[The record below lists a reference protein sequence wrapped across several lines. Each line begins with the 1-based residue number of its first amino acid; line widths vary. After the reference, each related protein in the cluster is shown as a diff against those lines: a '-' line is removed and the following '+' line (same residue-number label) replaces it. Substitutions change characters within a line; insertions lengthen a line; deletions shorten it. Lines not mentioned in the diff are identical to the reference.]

1 MVALESMFHPPP
13 DVDARVEL
21 DGVGWAD
28 YERLVAVRGEASV
41 PRLTYLE
48 GRLELMSPGRSH
60 ESDKKKLAR
69 LLEAY
74 ADHLGLALEGLGSWT
89 VKREEVRRGA
99 EADECYVLGPVT
111 DAHVHP
117 DFAIEVV
124 YTSGGISKLDV
135 WGGLGVDE
143 VWFWSGERLA
153 IFHRAGATWSPAARS
168 RYVPAIDPALIARS
182 MGEPSQVAAVKALRA
197 ALAA

>member
-1 MVALESMFHPPP
+1 MDALESMFRPPP
-13 DVDARVEL
+13 DLDARVEL
-21 DGVGWAD
+21 DGVSWDD
-28 YERLVAVRGEASV
+28 YERLVAARGEASV

-60 ESDKKKLAR
+60 ETDKTKLAR

-74 ADHLGLALEGLGSWT
+74 ADHLGLPLEGIGSWT
-89 VKREEVRRGA
+89 VKRAETRRGA

-111 DAHVHP
+111 DAHAHA

-153 IFHRAGATWSPAARS
+153 IYQRAGATWAAAVRS
-168 RYVPAIDPALIARS
+168 RYVPAIDPALIVRCMS
-182 MGEPSQVAAVKALRA
+182 EPSQSAAVQALRA

>member
-1 MVALESMFHPPP
+1 MVALEAMFHPPP
-13 DVDARVEL
+13 DGDARVEL
-21 DGVGWAD
+21 DGVAWAD

-60 ESDKKKLAR
+60 ETDKTKLAR

-74 ADHLGLALEGLGSWT
+74 ADHLGLPLEGLGSWT

-153 IFHRAGATWSPAARS
+153 IFQRAGGSWSAAARS
-168 RYVPAIDPALIARS
+168 RYVPAIDPTLIARC

>member
-153 IFHRAGATWSPAARS
+153 IFQRAGASWSAAARS

-182 MGEPSQVAAVKALRA
+182 MGAPSQVAAVKALRA

>member
-89 VKREEVRRGA
+89 VKREEVRRGIPPHLA
-99 EADECYVLGPVT
+99 RHTFATALSLRRQSTQTAACRASRIPVQ
-111 DAHVHP
+111 
-117 DFAIEVV
+117 
-124 YTSGGISKLDV
+124 S
-135 WGGLGVDE
+135 
-143 VWFWSGERLA
+143 
-153 IFHRAGATWSPAARS
+153 RS
-168 RYVPAIDPALIARS
+168 RPPRLH
-182 MGEPSQVAAVKALRA
+182 
-197 ALAA
+197 